1 MGQTKNEKDNDH
13 DKPFVQNIQG
23 FDLNKLLD
31 DAEAFER
38 AFFPPESMDY
48 NPNNHYV
55 NQCIDFNELNQLLNE
70 GNSGHDQVVTNG
82 GCDGSIMQQP
92 VQPQVNNGQVMEA
105 NPRVQQNVKQ
115 SGRRRRYKQ
124 YCPEAAHLRKI
135 KNREAARRSH
145 DQKKAYMLQLESE
158 GQELR
163 KQNANLWKFI
173 QFSTSASSSGK
184 GQKNLRRT
192 ASAPV

>member
-1 MGQTKNEKDNDH
+1 MGQTKNEKDND
-13 DKPFVQNIQG
+13 KPFAQNIQG
-23 FDLNKLLD
+23 FDLNKLLED
-31 DAEAFER
+31 PNAFEM
-38 AFFPPESMDY
+38 AFFPPESMNY

-92 VQPQVNNGQVMEA
+92 VQLQVNNAQVMEA
-105 NPRVQQNVKQ
+105 DPRVQENIKQ
-115 SGRRRRYKQ
+115 SGRGRRKYKQ
-124 YCPEAAHLRKI
+124 YCPDAAHIRKI

-145 DQKKAYMLQLESE
+145 DQKKAYMQQLESE
-158 GQELR
+158 VQGLR

-184 GQKNLRRT
+184 DQKNLRRT
-192 ASAPV
+192 ASGAV